1 MACCLLIEKDEK
13 RLKEYAMDFDIW
25 DVVAR
30 LPGKSG
36 QTMTEYALIL
46 AVVAVVAVA
55 TYITLGTK
63 IVTVIGSV
71 VTAL

>member
-1 MACCLLIEKDEK
+1 
-13 RLKEYAMDFDIW
+13 MDYDIW
-25 DVVAR
+25 DVVAK

-63 IVTVIGSV
+63 IVAVIGSV
-71 VTAL
+71 VAAL

>member
-1 MACCLLIEKDEK
+1 LLIEKDDK

-71 VTAL
+71 VAAL

>member
-1 MACCLLIEKDEK
+1 
-13 RLKEYAMDFDIW
+13 MDFDIW
-25 DVVAR
+25 DLLAR
-30 LPGKSG
+30 LPSKRG

-46 AVVAVVAVA
+46 AVVAVVGVA

>member
-1 MACCLLIEKDEK
+1 MANN
-13 RLKEYAMDFDIW
+13 IW
-25 DVVAR
+25 RMVATR
-30 LPGKSG
+30 SGKKG

-63 IVTVIGSV
+63 IVTVIQAV
-71 VTAL
+71 VAAL

>member
-1 MACCLLIEKDEK
+1 
-13 RLKEYAMDFDIW
+13 MDFDIW

-30 LPGKSG
+30 LPGKRG

-63 IVTVIGSV
+63 IVAVIGSV
-71 VTAL
+71 VAAL

>member
-1 MACCLLIEKDEK
+1 MDNFIWHLI
-13 RLKEYAMDFDIW
+13 
-25 DVVAR
+25 AR
-30 LPGKSG
+30 RPSKKG

-63 IVTVIGSV
+63 ITTVLTTV
-71 VTAL
+71 VSCL